1 MTGLCKLSIRL
12 TGLKNLFGSATRG
25 NRLKSL
31 DLMVGIFAIYD
42 SGHNLHE
49 TVTTVADLAR
59 REINIQV
66 LEPTLDT
73 SKPADK
79 VVVNVMVS
87 LAEWERE
94 LLVERTREGVAH
106 ARAQGRV
113 AGPKPKLTDE
123 QAQQARQ
130 LIEGGESISSVA
142 RSFKVSRQTLYRALE
157 RPSLTA

>member
-1 MTGLCKLSIRL
+1 MTGLYKLSIRL

-31 DLMVGIFAIYD
+31 DRVVGIFAIYD

-49 TVTTVADLAR
+49 TVTTIADLAR
-59 REINIQV
+59 REVNIQV
-66 LEPTLDT
+66 LDPTLDT

-79 VVVNVMVS
+79 VVVNIMVS
-87 LAEWERE
+87 LAVWERE
-94 LLVERTREGVAH
+94 LLVERTREGVVH

-123 QAQQARQ
+123 QARQAGQ
-130 LIEGGESISSVA
+130 LIEGGESIASVT
-142 RSFKVSRQTLYRALE
+142 RSFGVSR
-157 RPSLTA
+157 